1 MTTVRAS
8 VAILAAI
15 VFGVPAAMADA
26 ATYTWKGGVGSWN
39 DSTMWATTDAGAAG
53 VPGEGSSVV
62 VGDADSF
69 IELSESVTLDGLT
82 VSSVGKHVFR
92 TPGPSKSYTLKVN
105 NSNAKLAGAGG
116 GTLVFDNIVVDG
128 KITDHGK
135 GNFTRLHIS

>member
-8 VAILAAI
+8 IAILAAI

-92 TPGPSKSYTLKVN
+92 TPGQQQCQACGRRRRY
-105 NSNAKLAGAGG
+105 A
-116 GTLVFDNIVVDG
+116 
-128 KITDHGK
+128 
-135 GNFTRLHIS
+135 RL